1 MNHLLFVDDDPVVL
15 RGLQGQLHSLRQ
27 EWQMSFVDGG
37 KNALDF
43 MAANPVDILVSD
55 MMMPGMDGAEL
66 LAEVRKRYPTVIR
79 IVLSGQ
85 TDREANLRLVGPA
98 HQYLSKP
105 CNAGE
110 LRGAILRAFAM
121 RDLLANEQLKKL
133 VTGTKSLPALPALYL
148 QLMEE
153 LRQKDPSVESISRII
168 SQDLGMTSKIL
179 QLVNSAFFGLPQPI
193 ADIQEAVIYLGLAT
207 IRALVLSI
215 QVFSQ
220 FDQRKIKDFSI
231 ESLADHCWVTGT
243 LARNIARLDHCD
255 EKTADQCFMAGLL
268 HDVGQLLL
276 ATGMPD
282 EYGSVLETV
291 RTQEQSIWETEM
303 AQFGATHAEV
313 GGYLLGLW
321 GLPNPIVEAVTLH
334 HRPGDAAARG
344 FSPVIAVHVANA
356 FAHEITHAHPECPGN
371 HLDEDC
377 IASFGLTEHLARWKS
392 QVLDG
397 HIANPETAEKG

>member
-1 MNHLLFVDDDPVVL
+1 MNHLLFVDDNPVVL
-15 RGLQGQLHSLRQ
+15 QALKRQLHSLTQ
-27 EWQMSFVDGG
+27 EWQMSFVESGQS
-37 KNALDF
+37 ALDF
-43 MAANPVDILVSD
+43 MAVNPVDIIVAD

-66 LAEVRKRYPTVIR
+66 LAEVKKRHPTVIR
-79 IVLSGQ
+79 IVLSGH
-85 TDREANLRLVGPA
+85 TDREVNLRLVGPA

-105 CNAGE
+105 CNAEE

-121 RDLLANEQLKKL
+121 RDMLANEQLKQL
-133 VTGTKSLPALPALYL
+133 VTRTKSLPALPSLYL
-148 QLMEE
+148 QLIEE

-179 QLVNSAFFGLPQPI
+179 QLVNSAFFGLPQPM
-193 ADIQEAVIYLGLAT
+193 ADIQEAVLYLGLAT

-220 FDQRKIKDFSI
+220 FDQRAIKGFSI

-243 LARNIARLDHCD
+243 LARNIARLEHCD
-255 EKTADQCFMAGLL
+255 EKTVDQCFTAGLL

-282 EYGSVLETV
+282 EYGRVLETV
-291 RTQEQSIWETEM
+291 RAREQPIWETEL

-356 FAHEITHAHPECPGN
+356 FAHDLTRAHPECPD
-371 HLDEDC
+371 HPLDTDC
-377 IASFGLTEHLARWKS
+377 LARFGLTEHLARWKS

-397 HIANPETAEKG
+397 HVANLEPAEKE